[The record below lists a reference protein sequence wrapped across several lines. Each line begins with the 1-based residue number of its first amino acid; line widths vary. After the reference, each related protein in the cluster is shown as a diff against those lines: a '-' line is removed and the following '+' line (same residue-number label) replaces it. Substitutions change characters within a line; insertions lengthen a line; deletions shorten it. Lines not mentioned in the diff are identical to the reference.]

1 MAHWGDPMAYS
12 ALRTV
17 TTIAAAT
24 ALSALTLTSGHAAQA
39 DPSTA
44 WSSAADSAARSQ
56 VVAGPR
62 GYDNDPDFFFW
73 YESLDSSSDCGG
85 DPTCDI
91 TYSSFSVLRDYPD
104 ALIAVLET
112 AGPTDSEMSNNDTG
126 GVVLYI
132 DSDSDASDWDY
143 RLLSAYDSFPLRTA
157 ITSRVEQ
164 WDGDSWEWT
173 DIVGSWAR
181 TPELW
186 LASFPW
192 QELGIETASM
202 AVKAIDADG
211 NEDMSPGSFG
221 TPYIPIAAMVAGAP
235 GQPQNPTATPTD
247 TGDVDVT
254 WTAPVNSGASAI
266 TSYEV
271 TASPGGRNCTTG
283 GLDCTITGL
292 TPGTEYF
299 FTVRAINAQGAGL
312 PSDVV
317 AATPKSLAPAMPM
330 IKSKVKIKK
339 TGKTASITTFWTKPA
354 GATSFEIRWTLANK
368 KWTPWKSTKATKATV
383 KGIAWKTGRSFEV
396 RALNSYGT
404 SPADMRVLYYGPNEG
419 R

>member
-1 MAHWGDPMAYS
+1 
-12 ALRTV
+12 V
-17 TTIAAAT
+17 
-24 ALSALTLTSGHAAQA
+24 
-39 DPSTA
+39 
-44 WSSAADSAARSQ
+44 
-56 VVAGPR
+56 GPR
-62 GYDNDPDFFFW
+62 NFVDDPDTYFF
-73 YESLDSSSDCGG
+73 YATSQTTSDCGG
-85 DPTCDI
+85 NPACDI
-91 TYSSFSVLRDYPD
+91 AFSQYYVQKSSPTELLVITEVEGQTD
-104 ALIAVLET
+104 A
-112 AGPTDSEMSNNDTG
+112 SMSDNDTG
-126 GVVLYI
+126 GI
-132 DSDSDASDWDY
+132 ITFFDSDGDPNDWDY
-143 RLLSAYDSFPLRTA
+143 RVWTAYRDYPLGEWIEST
-157 ITSRVEQ
+157 VEE
-164 WDGDSWEWT
+164 WNGDEWVET
-173 DIVGSWAR
+173 GESGYYIRRATYWAMSL
-181 TPELW
+181 EY
-186 LASFPW
+186 A
-192 QELGIETASM
+192 ELGIETASM

-247 TGDVDVT
+247 TGNVDVT

-299 FTVRAINAQGAGL
+299 FTIRAINAQGAGL

>member
-1 MAHWGDPMAYS
+1 MAHWGDSVAHS

-24 ALSALTLTSGHAAQA
+24 ALAAVTLTSGHAAQA
-39 DPSTA
+39 DPS
-44 WSSAADSAARSQ
+44 SGRADSAVRSQ
-56 VVAGPR
+56 AQVGPR
-62 GYDNDPDFFFW
+62 NFVDDPDTYFF
-73 YESLDSSSDCGG
+73 YATSQTTSDCGG
-85 DPTCDI
+85 NPACDI
-91 TYSSFSVLRDYPD
+91 AFSQYYVQKSSPTELLVITEVEGQTD
-104 ALIAVLET
+104 A
-112 AGPTDSEMSNNDTG
+112 SMSDNDTG
-126 GVVLYI
+126 GI
-132 DSDSDASDWDY
+132 ITFFDSDGDPNDWDY
-143 RLLSAYDSFPLRTA
+143 RVWTAYRDYPLGEWIEST
-157 ITSRVEQ
+157 VEE
-164 WDGDSWEWT
+164 WNGDEWVET
-173 DIVGSWAR
+173 GESGYYIRRATYWAMSL
-181 TPELW
+181 EY
-186 LASFPW
+186 A
-192 QELGIETASM
+192 ELGIETASM